1 MLKDL
6 YCQLPPEINRKYD
19 SVSIGLVTPFYSA
32 SLVET
37 VQSEIASESP
47 GILDVFRDGAIRL
60 VEVSNKGRL
69 IPIYSLLPPTI
80 AYGVSKYL
88 FTLAIHGVTSRIM
101 HIRQKQSQEMRVSF
115 KILIIVNQNINISMK
130 IFSWNT

>member
-1 MLKDL
+1 MYMYFIHLKFVL
-6 YCQLPPEINRKYD
+6 NINEKYD

-60 VEVSNKGRL
+60 VDVSNKGRL
-69 IPIYSLLPPTI
+69 IPIYALLPPTI
-80 AYGVSKYL
+80 AYKVSKYL
-88 FTLAIHGVTSRIM
+88 FTLAVRGVTSRIM
-101 HIRQKQSQEMRVSF
+101 HIRHKHSQEIRVSF
-115 KILIIVNQNINISMK
+115 FLRKKKSSILWICV
-130 IFSWNT
+130 